1 MLHEVEYLGS
11 YNNIID
17 KVVVSKKKWDHG
29 NSSNSWLLQ
38 VKSVVGSQSTFTL
51 AVKGTLRWIR

>member
-17 KVVVSKKKWDHG
+17 KVVVSKKWDHD
-29 NSSNSWLLQ
+29 NSSSSWLLQ
-38 VKSVVGSQSTFTL
+38 VKSVVGSKSTFTL
-51 AVKGTLRWIR
+51 AVKGTLWWIR